1 MMHFDSSN
9 INLIRAVGYYDSEV
23 AMLDGTTTT
32 HGKLM
37 GARDTMGDTRQ
48 PRAKRRAAAQF
59 LIASQYPDD
68 RILADRYLTAE
79 RAERL
84 STFAALNDGT
94 MKRDTLADLA
104 ATAGRWFLWGLAAAT
119 AAMMLSM
126 AYDLA
131 LDLPGVI
138 DRARLQ

>member
-23 AMLDGTTTT
+23 VMLDGSTTT

-37 GARDTMGDTRQ
+37 GARDTMGNARL
-48 PRAKRRAAAQF
+48 PRATRRSAAQ
-59 LIASQYPDD
+59 LLMASPYPDD
-68 RILADRYLTAE
+68 RILAGRFADAD

-94 MKRDTLADLA
+94 MKRDTLADLS

>member
-23 AMLDGTTTT
+23 AMLDGSTTT

-37 GARDTMGDTRQ
+37 GARDTMGNTRL
-48 PRAKRRAAAQF
+48 PRATRRSAAQF

-68 RILADRYLTAE
+68 RILAGRYLDAE

-131 LDLPGVI
+131 IDLPGVI
-138 DRARLQ
+138 ERARLQ

>member
-23 AMLDGTTTT
+23 AMLDGSTTT

-37 GARDTMGDTRQ
+37 GARDTMGNHRL
-48 PRAKRRAAAQF
+48 PRAKRRAAAQ
-59 LIASQYPDD
+59 LLMASPYPDD
-68 RILADRYLTAE
+68 RILAGRFTDAD

-119 AAMMLSM
+119 AAVMLSM

-138 DRARLQ
+138 ARAAQ

>member
-9 INLIRAVGYYDSEV
+9 INLIRAVGYYDSEIN
-23 AMLDGTTTT
+23 MLDGTTTT

-37 GARDTMGDTRQ
+37 REMEVMQDRRESKAR
-48 PRAKRRAAAQF
+48 RRIAAQF

-68 RILADRYLTAE
+68 RILAGRYLDAD

-138 DRARLQ
+138 ARAAQ

>member
-9 INLIRAVGYYDSEV
+9 INLIRAVGYYDSEIS
-23 AMLDGTTTT
+23 MLDGTTTT

-37 GARDTMGDTRQ
+37 GARDIMRDTRQ
-48 PRAKRRAAAQF
+48 PRAKRRAAAHF
-59 LIASQYPDD
+59 LASSPYSDD
-68 RILADRYLTAE
+68 RILAWRFTDADRA
-79 RAERL
+79 ARL

-94 MKRDTLADLA
+94 MKRDRLSDLA

-131 LDLPGVI
+131 VDLPGVI
-138 DRARLQ
+138 ARAVQ

>member
-9 INLIRAVGYYDSEV
+9 INLIRAVGYYDSEIK
-23 AMLDGTTTT
+23 MLDGTTTT
-32 HGKLM
+32 HGKLVREM
-37 GARDTMGDTRQ
+37 EVMQDRRESKAR
-48 PRAKRRAAAQF
+48 RRAAAQF

-68 RILADRYLTAE
+68 RILAGRYLDAD

-84 STFAALNDGT
+84 GTFAAINDGT

-126 AYDLA
+126 AYDVA
-131 LDLPGVI
+131 IDLPGVI
-138 DRARLQ
+138 ARAAQ

>member
-9 INLIRAVGYYDSEV
+9 INLIRAVGYYDSEI
-23 AMLDGTTTT
+23 AMLDGSTTT

-37 GARDTMGDTRQ
+37 GARDTMGNTRL
-48 PRAKRRAAAQF
+48 P
-59 LIASQYPDD
+59 
-68 RILADRYLTAE
+68 

-131 LDLPGVI
+131 IDLPGVTA
-138 DRARLQ
+138 RAAQ

>member
-9 INLIRAVGYYDSEV
+9 INLIRAVGYYDSEIK
-23 AMLDGTTTT
+23 MLDGSTTT

-37 GARDTMGDTRQ
+37 GARDTMGNTRL

-59 LIASQYPDD
+59 LIASPYPDD
-68 RILADRYLTAE
+68 RILAGRFADAA

-94 MKRDTLADLA
+94 MKRDRLSDLA
-104 ATAGRWFLWGLAAAT
+104 AAAGRWFLWGLAAAT
-119 AAMMLSM
+119 AAVMLSM

-138 DRARLQ
+138 ARAAQ